1 MSKLVRALGVLLVL
15 AVLVLYARDCRMS
28 FNQWKLCA
36 GEPAESAFMGQYVN
50 FNWNMRGLLSDELYA
65 NGKPVA
71 RLVKYYFHLT
81 DDAIVV
87 ESLDGKQRA
96 RYCGK

>member
-15 AVLVLYARDCRMS
+15 AVMVVYARECRMS
-28 FNQWKLCA
+28 FNQWKLC
-36 GEPAESAFMGQYVN
+36 GGGNAEASVLGQYVN
-50 FNWNMRGLLSDELYA
+50 FNWNKGGLFSDTLYV
-65 NGKPVA
+65 NGQPAA
-71 RLVKYYFHLT
+71 RLRKYYFHLT

-87 ESLDGKQRA
+87 QSLDGAKES